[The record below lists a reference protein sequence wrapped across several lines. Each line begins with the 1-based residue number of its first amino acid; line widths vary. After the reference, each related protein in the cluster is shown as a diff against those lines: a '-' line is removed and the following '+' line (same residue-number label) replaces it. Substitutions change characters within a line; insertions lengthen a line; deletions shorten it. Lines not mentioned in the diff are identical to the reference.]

1 MAASF
6 TAPAQGLV
14 HCRNPTLGFSD
25 SIFNRTQLQ
34 FQGPVPAKSHRLSFS
49 YQLKLANDAFPRKDH
64 RCSFVQTAAVRH
76 IVGSLAKAGGF
87 SFRSSLGIFV
97 NNFVLVRSRRLK
109 WFFLIVYL
117 KSLPSEFCYHES
129 KLIFSPLSFFDDGLV
144 VGRFNEIVTRPMLEG
159 ALSTFKS
166 YSVQDEDIDVVWVP
180 GSFDIP
186 VVAERLGTSGKYH
199 AVLCIGA
206 VIRGDTSHY
215 DAVVS
220 SSASGVLSA
229 GLKSGVPCVFSVL
242 TCDNLDQAFNR
253 AGGKH
258 GNKGS
263 EGALTAMELASLFE
277 YDLK

>member
-6 TAPAQGLV
+6 TAPAQGPV

-34 FQGPVPAKSHRLSFS
+34 FQGPVPAKSHPLSFS
-49 YQLKLANDAFPRKDH
+49 YQLKLANDVSPRKDH

-76 IVGSLAKAGGF
+76 IVGSLAKAGGLRF
-87 SFRSSLGIFV
+87 AV
-97 NNFVLVRSRRLK
+97 
-109 WFFLIVYL
+109 
-117 KSLPSEFCYHES
+117 
-129 KLIFSPLSFFDDGLV
+129 V

-186 VVAERLGTSGKYH
+186 VVAERLGRSGKYH

-229 GLKSGVPCVFSVL
+229 GLKSGVPCVFSVV

>member
-6 TAPAQGLV
+6 AAPAQGLV
-14 HCRNPTLGFSD
+14 HRQNLTLSFSN
-25 SIFNRTQLQ
+25 SNFKPTQLQ
-34 FQGPVPAKSHRLSFS
+34 FQGSLSSKSQPLSFS
-49 YQLKLANDAFPRKDH
+49 SRLNLLNHASSPNNH
-64 RCSFVQTAAVRH
+64 RSSFAHTAAVRH
-76 IVGSLAKAGGF
+76 IVGSLAKAGGLRF
-87 SFRSSLGIFV
+87 AV
-97 NNFVLVRSRRLK
+97 
-109 WFFLIVYL
+109 
-117 KSLPSEFCYHES
+117 
-129 KLIFSPLSFFDDGLV
+129 V

-166 YSVQDEDIDVVWVP
+166 YSVQDEDVDVVWVP

-186 VVAERLGTSGKYH
+186 VVAQKLGQSGKYH

-215 DAVVS
+215 DAVVN

-229 GLKSGVPCVFSVL
+229 GVPCVFSVL
-242 TCDNLDQAFNR
+242 TCDTLEQGFDR
-253 AGGKH
+253 AGGKV

-263 EGALTAMELASLFE
+263 EGALTAMELASMFE